1 MGARVHSWPTEMIL
15 LKTVST
21 HAMIHL
27 LLATVLLMPMLIYS
41 HEHHGSGKNSAIPL
55 TELAR
60 GAKLVMENHS
70 GDVTVR
76 TAREAATEKLA
87 TVPVTTTVGGNK
99 RVKNN
104 KKGNNPNNQMQR
116 AGAAGSRKSS
126 LKQSSLPIGKD
137 VLMVQPRHFL
147 KPKNAEHQHR
157 SGKRSGARARTTQNA
172 PSCRYAKSSWTDCD
186 AKTNM
191 RTRTLS
197 LKRGESQCPPT
208 RTIQKKCKKA
218 CRYEKGPWSECIAG
232 QMTRE
237 EKLKASE
244 DDTQHSCDLVHINNK
259 KCTPGAIEKKTAT
272 SVRSS
277 KVRKHKE
284 KGTRQTP
291 TPA

>member
-1 MGARVHSWPTEMIL
+1 MIL

-21 HAMIHL
+21 HAMIHS
-27 LLATVLLMPMLIYS
+27 LLATVLLMPTLIYS
-41 HEHHGSGKNSAIPL
+41 HEYHGSEKNSAIAL

-70 GDVTVR
+70 GDVIVR
-76 TAREAATEKLA
+76 PAREAATEKLA
-87 TVPVTTTVGGNK
+87 TVPVTATVGGNK
-99 RVKNN
+99 RVRNN
-104 KKGNNPNNQMQR
+104 KKGNKLHTHMQR
-116 AGAAGSRKSS
+116 EDAAGSRKSS
-126 LKQSSLPIGKD
+126 LKKSSLPTGKD
-137 VLMVQPRHFL
+137 VLMVQPRHLL
-147 KPKNAEHQHR
+147 KPKNEEHQHR
-157 SGKRSGARARTTQNA
+157 AGKRSGARTKATQNA

-197 LKRGESQCPPT
+197 LKRGESHCPPT

-244 DDTQHSCDLVHINNK
+244 DDTQHSCDLVRINNK
-259 KCTPGAIEKKTAT
+259 KCNPGAIEKNTAT
-272 SVRSS
+272 GVRST